1 MGARNVVGY
10 IHKGNRDRYL
20 RGRDGEGERY
30 GTLRTLLRAVRRG
43 TAESRAARI
52 HGWKNGISEVIVDR
66 VFDRRV
72 HFVVNV
78 GCKIR
83 NVIVRH
89 DAHCDAAAV
98 RGRAFYLKVAD
109 GRKLQFSRRL
119 RSGNCSELVCA
130 LSASGSMCRQR
141 QDDGYCLCV
150 FFCAF
155 SRAGAIC
162 KTRVDHGEIHAAA
175 FSVLT
180 RRIVPVINGSG
191 GAGPRCRRD
200 VDARLE
206 FIDIT
211 QADRDR
217 HRS

>member
-78 GCKIR
+78 GMR
-83 NVIVRH
+83 PL
-89 DAHCDAAAV
+89 
-98 RGRAFYLKVAD
+98 F
-109 GRKLQFSRRL
+109 QS
-119 RSGNCSELVCA
+119 
-130 LSASGSMCRQR
+130 
-141 QDDGYCLCV
+141 
-150 FFCAF
+150 
-155 SRAGAIC
+155 
-162 KTRVDHGEIHAAA
+162 
-175 FSVLT
+175 
-180 RRIVPVINGSG
+180 
-191 GAGPRCRRD
+191 
-200 VDARLE
+200 
-206 FIDIT
+206 
-211 QADRDR
+211 
-217 HRS
+217 